1 MKILDRD
8 GRLFGKIS
16 IIDVIVILVVAVL
29 ALAIYVKGQ
38 MPQTGASVTTT
49 PVVYQILADNQP
61 EYMLDAI
68 QVGDQLFD
76 KERSTGGSLGEIID
90 VQVSDGTYQG
100 ELDDGT
106 VADVPAEGYY
116 NILMTIRGE
125 ALVGADGS
133 VALNR
138 IYDLGV
144 NSHRNFNT
152 KYAYFLGMVTD
163 IQVQG
168 ADSAQ

>member
-1 MKILDRD
+1 MKILDQD

-29 ALAIYVKGQ
+29 AAAIYVKGQ
-38 MPQTGASVTTT
+38 MPQTGTSVPLTKVT
-49 PVVYQILADNQP
+49 YQLQLVNQP
-61 EYMLDAI
+61 EYMLSAI
-68 QVGDQLFD
+68 QVQDKLYD
-76 KERSTGGSLGEIID
+76 KERSTGGALGTIVDI
-90 VQVSDGTYQG
+90 QVSEGTEQG
-100 ELDDGT
+100 ELFDGT
-106 VADVPAEGYY
+106 MADIPAENRY
-116 NILMTIRGE
+116 NLLLTVEGE

-152 KYAYFLGMVTD
+152 KYAYFVGQVME
-163 IQVQG
+163 IQLSG

>member
-29 ALAIYVKGQ
+29 AAAIYVKSQ
-38 MPQTGASVTTT
+38 MPQTGSSVTTT
-49 PVVYQILADNQP
+49 TVVYQMLLRNQP

-68 QVGDQLFD
+68 QVGDQMFD
-76 KERSTGGSLGEIID
+76 KERSTGGSLGKITEIA
-90 VQVSDGTYQG
+90 VSDGTYQG

-116 NILMTIRGE
+116 NILLTIEGE
-125 ALVGADGS
+125 ALVDADGS

-144 NSHRNFNT
+144 NSNRNFNT
-152 KYAYFLGMVTD
+152 KYASFVGLIVD
-163 IQVQG
+163 IQLPQ
-168 ADSAQ
+168 AEAQ

>member
-29 ALAIYVKGQ
+29 ALAIYVKTQ
-38 MPQTGASVTTT
+38 MPQTGTSVTTT
-49 PVVYQILADNQP
+49 KVVYQMKLNNQP
-61 EYMLDAI
+61 EYMLSAI
-68 QVGDQLFD
+68 QIGDELFD
-76 KERSTGGSLGEIID
+76 KERSTGGSLGTIVDIE
-90 VQVSDGTYQG
+90 VSSGTEQG

-106 VADVPAEGYY
+106 VAYVPAEGYY
-116 NILMTIRGE
+116 DILLTIEGD
-125 ALVGADGS
+125 ALIGSDGS

-152 KYAYFLGMVTD
+152 KYASFVGQIVD
-163 IQVQG
+163 IQIQD
-168 ADSAQ
+168 AAR

>member
-29 ALAIYVKGQ
+29 AAAIYVKSQ
-38 MPQTGASVTTT
+38 MPQTGSSVTTT
-49 PVVYQILADNQP
+49 SVIYQMRLVNQP
-61 EYMLDAI
+61 AYMLDAI
-68 QVGDQLFD
+68 QVGDQMFD
-76 KERSTGGSLGEIID
+76 KERSTGGSLGTITDIE
-90 VQVSDGTYQG
+90 VSDGTQRG

-106 VADVPAEGYY
+106 VAMLPAEGYY
-116 NILMTIRGE
+116 NILLTIEGQ
-125 ALVGADGS
+125 ALVGDDGS

-144 NSHRNFNT
+144 NSSRYFNT
-152 KYAYFLGMVTD
+152 KYAYFIGTIED
-163 IQVQG
+163 IQIST
-168 ADSAQ
+168 ADFAQ

>member
-16 IIDVIVILVVAVL
+16 VIDVIVIVVVAAL
-29 ALAIYVKGQ
+29 ALAIYVKTQ
-38 MPQTGASVTTT
+38 MPQTGSSVTTT

-76 KERSTGGSLGEIID
+76 KERSTGGALGEIVDI
-90 VQVSDGTYQG
+90 QISEGTYQG

-106 VADVPAEGYY
+106 VADVPVEGYY
-116 NILMTIRGE
+116 NILLTIQGE
-125 ALVGADGS
+125 ALVGSDGS

-144 NSHRNFNT
+144 NSHRYFNT
-152 KYAYFLGMVTD
+152 KYAYFLGLVTD

-168 ADSAQ
+168 ADPVQ